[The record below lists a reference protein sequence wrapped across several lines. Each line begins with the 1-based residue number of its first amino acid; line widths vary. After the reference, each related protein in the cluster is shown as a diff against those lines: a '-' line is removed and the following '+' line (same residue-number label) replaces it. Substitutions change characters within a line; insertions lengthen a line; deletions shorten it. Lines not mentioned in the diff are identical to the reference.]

1 MKNLENG
8 FLVKLIFRRE
18 NMEIVLNDF
27 GLEWKRKDG
36 IVHKADYDDLINSYE
51 KQMPKKV
58 RERKLLFLINHYG
71 TRIQQDIAIE
81 ELSELQKAIIKY
93 RREPSD
99 KTKEAVVEEIADV
112 QVMLE
117 QLKMIFYCRTK
128 IDEIMDAKID
138 RQIKRIMDGS

>member
-1 MKNLENG
+1 MAD
-8 FLVKLIFRRE
+8 RE
-18 NMEIVLNDF
+18 
-27 GLEWKRKDG
+27 
-36 IVHKADYDDLINSYE
+36 S
-51 KQMPKKV
+51 
-58 RERKLLFLINHYG
+58 KLLFLINHYG
-71 TRIQQDIAIE
+71 TKPQQDIAIE

-117 QLKMIFYCRTK
+117 QLKMIFSCIRK

-138 RQIKRIMDGS
+138 RQIKRVMDGS

>member
-1 MKNLENG
+1 MAD
-8 FLVKLIFRRE
+8 RE
-18 NMEIVLNDF
+18 
-27 GLEWKRKDG
+27 
-36 IVHKADYDDLINSYE
+36 S
-51 KQMPKKV
+51 
-58 RERKLLFLINHYG
+58 KLLYLINHYG

-81 ELSELQKAIIKY
+81 ELSELQKSIIKY

-99 KTKEAVVEEIADV
+99 KTKESVVEEIADV

-117 QLKMIFYCRTK
+117 QLKMIFSCRTK